1 MAKGMRFVQTWG
13 EVSPRLIV
21 SNKKQQQQFSNF
33 PKLETIAEE
42 GCCVDSFGVR
52 APKRI
57 VIFLPLVLSVIL
69 YMVLHKS
76 IKDS

>member
-21 SNKKQQQQFSNF
+21 NKKQQQQFSNF

-57 VIFLPLVLSVIL
+57 VIFLPLVISMIL
-69 YMVLHKS
+69 YMVVHKS
-76 IKDS
+76 ITGS